1 MEKNDLTEVITMFK
15 WAKTIP
21 EAYTLLREGGLVLLF
36 SEDTT
41 DIYYILKETDT
52 LKAISSRLEEFPLYL
67 QVRGDIVGKLMLCP
81 VGWK

>member
-21 EAYTLLREGGLVLLF
+21 EAYDLLRDGQIVLLF

-41 DIYYILKETDT
+41 DIYYILKPTDT
-52 LKAISSRLEEFPLYL
+52 LSAISSRLEEYPLYL
-67 QVRGDIVGKLMLCP
+67 QVKDKIIGKLMLCP